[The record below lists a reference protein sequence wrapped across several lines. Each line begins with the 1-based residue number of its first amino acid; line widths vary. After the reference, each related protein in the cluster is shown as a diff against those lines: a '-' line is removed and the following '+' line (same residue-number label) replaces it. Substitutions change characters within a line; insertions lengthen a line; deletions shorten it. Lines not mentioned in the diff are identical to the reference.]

1 MARLIRIER
10 GAGVRILSDRLRELA
25 PALDGIGAYLTS
37 KTQAAFREQKRGK
50 ATWAPRMTPNV
61 PGIVSDLNRGV
72 RPPGRRFVDSPALR
86 DTGRLLQSITWKVR
100 RRREVVVGS
109 SLPYAQIHQRGGVQ
123 QITLAKQAR
132 GGLVELLR
140 DRPELR
146 TELGWLFQRPTFM
159 VRVQARPFLMVT
171 QEDMSVLR
179 EIVRDYLTG
188 GSP

>member
-10 GAGVRILSDRLRELA
+10 GAGVRILSDRLSELA

-72 RPPGRRFVDSPALR
+72 RPPVRRFVDSPALR
-86 DTGRLLQSITWKVR
+86 DTGRLLQSITWQVR
-100 RRREVVVGS
+100 RRREVVIGTSV
-109 SLPYAQIHQRGGVQ
+109 PYAHIHQRGGVQ
-123 QITLAKQAR
+123 QVTLSKEGR

-140 DRPELR
+140 ERPELR
-146 TELGWLFQRPTFM
+146 GELGWLFQRPTFQ
-159 VRVQARPFLMVT
+159 VRIRARPFLAVT
-171 QEDMSVLR
+171 DEDLGVLS

-188 GSP
+188 GT